1 AADLWI
7 EYPDGQK
14 KELLA
19 LPRYDFN
26 WQRDY
31 TFAEPLKV
39 PAGSKLIAHWTYD
52 NSKENPAN
60 PDPNKVITW
69 GEQSWQEMFYT
80 AIRYRWLDETSDHL
94 LPQYD
99 QDLNK
104 DRMMGMLDANMD
116 GKLEKAELKG
126 QVGQMLLKY

>member
-1 AADLWI
+1 MLLYSAFPHAHYRGYAADLWV
-7 EYPDGQK
+7 EYPDGAK
-14 KELLA
+14 KELLT

-31 TFAEPLKV
+31 TFATPVKV

-52 NSKENPAN
+52 NSKENPHN
-60 PDPNKVITW
+60 PDPNKEITW

-80 AIRYRWLDETSDHL
+80 AIRYRWLDETSSHQ

-99 QDLNK
+99 QDLNRT
-104 DRMMGMLDANMD
+104 RMVGML
-116 GKLEKAELKG
+116 
-126 QVGQMLLKY
+126 